1 MSKSNS
7 TSKSFIIL
15 SIITIVEKVLS
26 FVYQAM
32 IAGMIGANSISDA
45 YFTSAEFYTLIDSTL
60 LSALVIVLLNT
71 YTKQTAESGIK
82 KAESFLTNIL
92 RIVLPIT
99 LLLAGVLFVFA
110 YPLSF
115 IIGPGY
121 NDEGRE
127 ILAKNLKFMSI
138 VPVFLSLTS
147 ICLAVLR
154 QEKKFLIVGL
164 KSLYLSTSGIIF
176 VLIAH
181 FTAFPKTNI
190 LCLGYIL
197 AYFLYMTTVCIS
209 VNDHHIIKFGFP
221 TFGIKEKALFKML
234 IPLVISNGI
243 LKVSMMIDKIIC
255 STVGEGAVSC
265 LTYSHTLYYFVEALF
280 VTNLSTI
287 LLSDFNELSSKGLK
301 KEIAQKMSRTLSI
314 MTLALMPITIITIIY
329 RYDIVEIVF
338 MRGTFMESDVFRVGN
353 LIMIYSIGFVPS
365 VISNIY
371 MQVYYAEGKTN
382 ITMKYSLISI
392 GINITASVLLSQF
405 IGLNGIAIG
414 TVVSV
419 MLSIVLYKRRMH
431 EYVTEYIGFID
442 LHKLYKLLLA
452 SITTVAI
459 TYLIHTF
466 AENTLLS
473 FLLAAIIGVSTFIS
487 IMVATKDEISLSV
500 VGLLLKKLK
509 LKSK

>member
-1 MSKSNS
+1 
-7 TSKSFIIL
+7 
-15 SIITIVEKVLS
+15 
-26 FVYQAM
+26 
-32 IAGMIGANSISDA
+32 
-45 YFTSAEFYTLIDSTL
+45 
-60 LSALVIVLLNT
+60 
-71 YTKQTAESGIK
+71 
-82 KAESFLTNIL
+82 
-92 RIVLPIT
+92 
-99 LLLAGVLFVFA
+99 
-110 YPLSF
+110 
-115 IIGPGY
+115 
-121 NDEGRE
+121 
-127 ILAKNLKFMSI
+127 
-138 VPVFLSLTS
+138 
-147 ICLAVLR
+147 
-154 QEKKFLIVGL
+154 
-164 KSLYLSTSGIIF
+164 
-176 VLIAH
+176 
-181 FTAFPKTNI
+181 
-190 LCLGYIL
+190 
-197 AYFLYMTTVCIS
+197 
-209 VNDHHIIKFGFP
+209 
-221 TFGIKEKALFKML
+221 
-234 IPLVISNGI
+234 
-243 LKVSMMIDKIIC
+243 
-255 STVGEGAVSC
+255 
-265 LTYSHTLYYFVEALF
+265 
-280 VTNLSTI
+280 
-287 LLSDFNELSSKGLK
+287 
-301 KEIAQKMSRTLSI
+301 MSRTLSI

>member
-1 MSKSNS
+1 
-7 TSKSFIIL
+7 
-15 SIITIVEKVLS
+15 
-26 FVYQAM
+26 
-32 IAGMIGANSISDA
+32 
-45 YFTSAEFYTLIDSTL
+45 
-60 LSALVIVLLNT
+60 
-71 YTKQTAESGIK
+71 
-82 KAESFLTNIL
+82 
-92 RIVLPIT
+92 
-99 LLLAGVLFVFA
+99 
-110 YPLSF
+110 
-115 IIGPGY
+115 
-121 NDEGRE
+121 
-127 ILAKNLKFMSI
+127 
-138 VPVFLSLTS
+138 
-147 ICLAVLR
+147 
-154 QEKKFLIVGL
+154 
-164 KSLYLSTSGIIF
+164 
-176 VLIAH
+176 
-181 FTAFPKTNI
+181 
-190 LCLGYIL
+190 
-197 AYFLYMTTVCIS
+197 
-209 VNDHHIIKFGFP
+209 
-221 TFGIKEKALFKML
+221 ML